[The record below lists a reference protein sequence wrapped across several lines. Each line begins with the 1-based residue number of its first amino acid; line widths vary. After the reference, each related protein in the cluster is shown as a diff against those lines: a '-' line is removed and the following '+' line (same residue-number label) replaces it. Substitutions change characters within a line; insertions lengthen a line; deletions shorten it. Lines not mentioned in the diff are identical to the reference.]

1 MKRYLFFPFA
11 IMVLMVVS
19 VSSCGHKEAIQPLAY
34 SEMKLGSIR
43 PEGWLKEMLTRQRD
57 GMTSR
62 MDVLYPSVMGSRNGW
77 LGGDG
82 DQWERGPYWIDGL
95 IPLAY
100 ILDDEQLKQKAQPW
114 VEWALASQQEDGF
127 FGPCEDYGPE
137 AGLQRNNSK
146 DWWPRMVVLK
156 FMQQYYSAT
165 EDVRVLEFMER
176 YFRYQL
182 ETLSEVP
189 LGNWTFWAEY
199 RACDNLNSVLWLYRK
214 TGEKWLVDL
223 ARILHSQS
231 YDYVD
236 MFLNTDKLST
246 FGTIHC
252 VNLAQGIKEPVI
264 WWQVDPQQK
273 YIDAVKKGFAD
284 IRKYNGF
291 PCGMYG
297 GDEAL
302 HGNNPTQ
309 GSELCSAAELMF
321 SLEEMIK
328 ITGDLSFVEHLERIA
343 FNALPTQI
351 TDDFMAR
358 QYFQQANQVMITRDI
373 RNFDINHAESDLV
386 FGLLTGYPC
395 CTSNLHQAWPKFL
408 QNLWYATSDGG
419 LAALAFSPCRVDAN
433 ISGADVTVREVTRY
447 PMEETV
453 RFEFSTTS
461 PVNFPFRF
469 RIPSWT
475 DSPEVK
481 VNGVS
486 VPVPE
491 SGSVMCIGRE
501 WSDGD
506 VVEAVFP
513 MKVTTDSWYENS
525 ISVERGPLVYAL
537 KIEEKWVKKDN
548 SADKVRGDFY
558 YEVYPESPWNYG
570 IIDFE
575 DVGTAFKVTVDSG
588 KLEND
593 WYWSI
598 DSAPVMIEAKAKRIP
613 SWTLHN
619 NSAGPLPYSRMY
631 GNGTADQPVET
642 VTLIPYGCS
651 TLRISEFPVI

>member
-1 MKRYLFFPFA
+1 
-11 IMVLMVVS
+11 
-19 VSSCGHKEAIQPLAY
+19 
-34 SEMKLGSIR
+34 
-43 PEGWLKEMLTRQRD
+43 
-57 GMTSR
+57 
-62 MDVLYPSVMGSRNGW
+62 
-77 LGGDG
+77 
-82 DQWERGPYWIDGL
+82 
-95 IPLAY
+95 
-100 ILDDEQLKQKAQPW
+100 
-114 VEWALASQQEDGF
+114 
-127 FGPCEDYGPE
+127 
-137 AGLQRNNSK
+137 
-146 DWWPRMVVLK
+146 
-156 FMQQYYSAT
+156 
-165 EDVRVLEFMER
+165 
-176 YFRYQL
+176 
-182 ETLSEVP
+182 
-189 LGNWTFWAEY
+189 
-199 RACDNLNSVLWLYRK
+199 
-214 TGEKWLVDL
+214 
-223 ARILHSQS
+223 
-231 YDYVD
+231 
-236 MFLNTDKLST
+236 
-246 FGTIHC
+246 
-252 VNLAQGIKEPVI
+252 
-264 WWQVDPQQK
+264 
-273 YIDAVKKGFAD
+273 
-284 IRKYNGF
+284 
-291 PCGMYG
+291 
-297 GDEAL
+297 
-302 HGNNPTQ
+302 
-309 GSELCSAAELMF
+309 
-321 SLEEMIK
+321 
-328 ITGDLSFVEHLERIA
+328 
-343 FNALPTQI
+343 
-351 TDDFMAR
+351 
-358 QYFQQANQVMITRDI
+358 
-373 RNFDINHAESDLV
+373 
-386 FGLLTGYPC
+386 
-395 CTSNLHQAWPKFL
+395 
-408 QNLWYATSDGG
+408 
-419 LAALAFSPCRVDAN
+419 
-433 ISGADVTVREVTRY
+433 
-447 PMEETV
+447 MEETV

-537 KIEEKWVKKDN
+537 KIEEQWVKKDN